1 LGQDFAAYTSAEPS
15 ERVIASLISKNT
27 ESELISNK
35 AMQTAAE
42 AKVKLDSLK
51 AAVKNSTASADL
63 LKPINESIA
72 QAEKKL
78 KEADEAVFK
87 AQESVKPSEALS
99 SQISSA
105 YHKLQVGAENS
116 SF

>member
-1 LGQDFAAYTSAEPS
+1 LGHDFAAYTSGES
-15 ERVIASLISKNT
+15 SKRLIASLISKYT
-27 ESELISNK
+27 ESE

-72 QAEKKL
+72 QAEKK
-78 KEADEAVFK
+78 
-87 AQESVKPSEALS
+87 QR
-99 SQISSA
+99 IR
-105 YHKLQVGAENS
+105 
-116 SF
+116 